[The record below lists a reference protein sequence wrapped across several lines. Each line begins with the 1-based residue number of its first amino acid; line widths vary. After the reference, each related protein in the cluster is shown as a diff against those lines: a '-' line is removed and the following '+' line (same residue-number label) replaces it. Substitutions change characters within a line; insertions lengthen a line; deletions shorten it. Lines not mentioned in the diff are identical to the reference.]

1 MRWIYLCLE
10 MTGDFNRCCDFLARM
25 IEKYGDSIEFGTVQK
40 VAVIYE
46 WINASGDKQD
56 YILNLEYS
64 RVA

>member
-1 MRWIYLCLE
+1 MLE
-10 MTGDFNRCCDFLARM
+10 QTGLKVSSLYIAQIRKPSPGIMNL
-25 IEKYGDSIEFGTVQK
+25 EFGTVQK

-56 YILNLEYS
+56 YILNLDYS

>member
-1 MRWIYLCLE
+1 MNL
-10 MTGDFNRCCDFLARM
+10 
-25 IEKYGDSIEFGTVQK
+25 EFGTVQK

-56 YILNLEYS
+56 YILNLDYS